1 MFELIIR
8 LSRYL
13 FVFYIVYFLWQG
25 VRYIAYERGVWQG
38 SAFLATSKQRI
49 VVIFMHITAFLIL
62 AYEPG
67 TFSFDYDALIYA
79 AGSLVL
85 LIAMNVGAGR
95 IYKGSCPL
103 IWNGV
108 YFLLTTGLIM
118 LWRLDQS
125 LASRQLIWFFVGAA
139 AMFLMPLFLKLIP
152 KFEKLEP
159 LYLGVG
165 LGLLILPFLI
175 GTPEYGALRSVR
187 IGPMNFQP
195 SEMVKFLFVFYLA
208 SAFRKNKGLKHTIML
223 CAVSAV
229 YVGILVLQTDLGSA
243 LIFFMTFMVV
253 MYVATGSEILFFSG
267 MGAMSLASMAA
278 YRLFGHVRIRV
289 AIWQD
294 PWTDVHGIGHQ
305 VVQSLFAISTWGL
318 LGSGLTLG
326 MPNRIPVV
334 ARDMMFAA
342 ICEELGSLFGIGII
356 GVYIMIFYRGAHIAL
371 RCKRK
376 YYSLLAVG
384 FTAMMAFQTFLIL
397 GGTINLIPLTGVTLP
412 FVSYGGSS
420 VLVSSLMIGI
430 IQWIFMYYSESSD
443 DGEEDYEG
451 EDTEVE
457 DINDEIDLDEVT
469 P

>member
-1 MFELIIR
+1 
-8 LSRYL
+8 
-13 FVFYIVYFLWQG
+13 VFYIAYFLWQG
-25 VRYIAYERGVWQG
+25 VRFIAYERGLMEG
-38 SAFLATSKQRI
+38 SSYLATSKQRI

-79 AGSLVL
+79 VGSLAL
-85 LIAMNVGAGR
+85 LIAMNVGAGK

-103 IWNGV
+103 IWNGM

-118 LWRLDQS
+118 LWRLDQG
-125 LASRQLIWFFVGAA
+125 LASRQLIWFFVGAF
-139 AMFLMPLFLKLIP
+139 AMFSMPLFLKLIP

-159 LYLGVG
+159 LYFIAG
-165 LGLLILPFLI
+165 LGLLFLPFFI

-187 IGPMNFQP
+187 IGPMSFQP

-208 SAFRKNKGLKHTIML
+208 SAFRKSKGTWHVVKL
-223 CAVSAV
+223 CALSAA
-229 YVGILVLQTDLGSA
+229 YVGLLVLQTDLGSA

-253 MYVATGSEILFFSG
+253 MYVSTGSELLFFSG
-267 MGAMSLASMAA
+267 MGAMSLASMIA
-278 YRLFGHVRIRV
+278 YNLFGHVRIRV

-294 PWTDVHGIGHQ
+294 PWADVHGIGHQ
-305 VVQSLFAISTWGL
+305 VVQSLFAIATWGL

-326 MPNRIPVV
+326 MPGRIPVV

-371 RCKRK
+371 RCRRK

-397 GGTINLIPLTGVTLP
+397 GGTINLIPLTGVTMP

-420 VLVSSLMIGI
+420 VLVSSMMIGI
-430 IQWIFMYYSESSD
+430 VQWIFMYYSGD
-443 DGEEDYEG
+443 TEED
-451 EDTEVE
+451 DE
-457 DINDEIDLDEVT
+457 DIDIDEIPDTVV
-469 P
+469 

>member
-8 LSRYL
+8 LSRFL

-25 VRYIAYERGVWQG
+25 VHYIAAERGYFSG
-38 SAFLATSKQRI
+38 NSGGAAMKQRI

-67 TFSFDYDALIYA
+67 SFSFNIPALIYA
-79 AGSLVL
+79 AGSLAL
-85 LIAMNVGAGR
+85 LLSMNVLAYK
-95 IYKGSCPL
+95 IYKGSCML

-108 YFLLTTGLIM
+108 YFLLDTGLIM
-118 LWRLDQS
+118 LWRLDES
-125 LASRQLIWFFVGAA
+125 LAQRQLIWFFVGAS
-139 AMFLMPLFLKLIP
+139 AMFLLPPLLKIIP
-152 KFEKLEP
+152 KFEKLEF
-159 LYLGVG
+159 LYLIAG
-165 LGLLILPFLI
+165 LGLLITPFFI
-175 GTPEYGALRSVR
+175 GVEEYGALRSIR
-187 IGPMNFQP
+187 IAGMGLQP
-195 SEMVKFLFVFYLA
+195 SEIVKFLFVFYLA
-208 SAFRKNKGLKHTIML
+208 SAFRKKMGMKHVIAL

-229 YVGILVLQTDLGSA
+229 YVFILVLQTDLGSA
-243 LIFFMTFMVV
+243 LIFFMTFMMV
-253 MYVATGSEILFFSG
+253 MYVSTGSELLFFLG
-267 MGAMSLASMAA
+267 MSAMSAASYIA
-278 YRLFGHVRIRV
+278 YNIFGHVRVRV

-294 PWTDVHGIGHQ
+294 PWADVHGSGHQ
-305 VVQSLFAISTWGL
+305 IVQSLFAIGTWGL

-326 MPNRIPVV
+326 FPNHIPVV

-342 ICEELGSLFGIGII
+342 ICEELGSLFGIGLI

-397 GGTINLIPLTGVTLP
+397 GGTINLIPLTGVTMP

-430 IQWIFMYYSESSD
+430 IQWIFMYYSE
-443 DGEEDYEG
+443 Y
-451 EDTEVE
+451 
-457 DINDEIDLDEVT
+457 DLKEARSNASEAS
-469 P
+469 